1 MGFFLRRFRRLVG
14 AAAVVFGLV
23 GCESPSE
30 PVICTTIAVQAIT
43 LTVVDGVSGQRVCD
57 ATVTAVDGSFSQV
70 LPPFPGSA
78 PDCTYSGPTERAGT
92 YELRVS
98 RAGYQP
104 AIERNVRVTADQCH
118 VMPVRLTVTLNRTSQ
133 AP

>member
-1 MGFFLRRFRRLVG
+1 MGFFPRRFRRLLGVG
-14 AAAVVFGLV
+14 SVVLGV
-23 GCESPSE
+23 AGCESPAD

-43 LTVVDGVSGQRVCD
+43 LTVLDGVSGQRVCD
-57 ATVTAVDGSFSQV
+57 ATVTVVDGSFSQV

-92 YELRVS
+92 YEVRVS

-104 AIERNVRVTADQCH
+104 ATERNVRVTADECH
-118 VMPVRLTVTLNRTSQ
+118 VIPVRLTVTLNRTS
-133 AP
+133 

>member
-1 MGFFLRRFRRLVG
+1 MRLSLP
-14 AAAVVFGLV
+14 VVCAIGLGLA
-23 GCESPSE
+23 GCESPVD
-30 PVICTTIAVQAIT
+30 PVVCTTIAVQAIT

-70 LPPFPGSA
+70 LPAFPGSA

-104 AIERNVRVTADQCH
+104 ATERNVRVTADECH
-118 VMPVRLTVTLNRTSQ
+118 VIPVRVTVTLNRTS
-133 AP
+133 